1 MELFGHKSESER
13 VKMDNREAL
22 EQKLNELEAQKV
34 TLFDS
39 GSADQVEV
47 GRLNEQ
53 IKAIRQQLS
62 EIENQQTVETTA
74 NEIASS
80 METYNIGDSSFT
92 IDQLAADED
101 AAKILRKGIAEKS
114 QKQAQKWLEDINTQK
129 EFYEQRITAL
139 LDQLTE
145 RDSTVD
151 ALQEANA
158 QLVLERDDL
167 EEKRKAAA
175 LVISEDKAEIAR
187 LNSHVDDLRKE
198 IANGTTPNNI
208 IDITTDADLEAAAQR
223 LKAKKEQE
231 AADKRAEAEAAKI
244 PVYDVK
250 DEFRSQ
256 LGTFTT
262 FKFAETGEYGE
273 IIWTSFNAKYR
284 TLDEKEVQRFR
295 EELEA
300 TKQAEAALVPAT
312 DESVELVDFRNELN
326 PPELQ
331 NVDTGHI
338 LDEHSATGQD
348 GQDGTGGVA
357 SVEERLTALELA
369 VFGQV
374 KAAA

>member
-1 MELFGHKSESER
+1 MNER
-13 VKMDNREAL
+13 EQL
-22 EQKLNELEAQKV
+22 EQKLSDLEAQKV

-129 EFYEQRITAL
+129 AVYEQKVAALTA
-139 LDQLTE
+139 QLA
-145 RDSTVD
+145 D
-151 ALQEANA
+151 ADKAIDELQSENA
-158 QLVLERDDL
+158 QLQIEKDDIA
-167 EEKRKAAA
+167 EKRDAAVRSA
-175 LVISEDKAEIAR
+175 EEAQSEVAR

-198 IANGTTPNNI
+198 IAVGATNAPQV

-223 LKAKKEQE
+223 LKAKKE
-231 AADKRAEAEAAKI
+231 AEAEAKKEADKAARVRIYGVQQLDGTGAKFGA
-244 PVYDVK
+244 YRADDDVHIQFGWLEK
-250 DEFRSQ
+250 
-256 LGTFTT
+256 
-262 FKFAETGEYGE
+262 
-273 IIWTSFNAKYR
+273 NKYVE
-284 TLDEKEVQRFR
+284 LSNEELERFR

-300 TKQAEAALVPAT
+300 TKQAELESTPEAEIV
-312 DESVELVDFRNELN
+312 DEPVSDFR
-326 PPELQ
+326 PESGVPTPDLQ

-338 LDEHSATGQD
+338 VDEHSTTGQD
-348 GQDGTGGVA
+348 GQDGTGGV
-357 SVEERLTALELA
+357 VTREEFEALKAIVHNHELFLSMKSELA
-369 VFGQV
+369 
-374 KAAA
+374 A